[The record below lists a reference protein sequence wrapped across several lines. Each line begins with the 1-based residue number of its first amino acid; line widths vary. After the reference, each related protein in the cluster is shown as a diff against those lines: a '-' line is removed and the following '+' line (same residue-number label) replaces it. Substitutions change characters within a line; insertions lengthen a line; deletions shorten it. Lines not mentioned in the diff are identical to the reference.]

1 MSTQANLLPPKNP
14 SGFDRPLIA
23 FAFLAQATQVQGDL
37 MSGLTPIFK
46 PIVKQRVG
54 QKFDAND
61 FTKAVGKLYGI
72 KIHPW
77 AVDELARR
85 LERAGLLKRTPLAG
99 GVETYVYGN
108 VEETFD
114 EVTESDIRQVVQA
127 FIDFA
132 RPLLARLG
140 APVDEKALED
150 GFFDELTSIDFQ
162 SIVLKPE
169 AKDLKPSTLSV
180 PKGPEERA
188 HHEELTARSHLDV
201 LAAGF
206 IVEAFHR
213 NKQLYDL
220 IARIATGALLAQ
232 VVLNVQ
238 DPGTTA
244 SLASLRLVLD
254 APFVMSV
261 LDLSSEE
268 SFKYASELKVAL
280 VEHGATIDV
289 FRHSLEEI
297 ADNLRGVIGGV
308 AVGMGFGATARR
320 LHLPAFR
327 AYVGGVLQDL
337 EGAVTRAGIRVVDTP
352 KTDASYRHFTEEDEN
367 YFYGMLGSFWN
378 PLAQQR
384 DAASIAA
391 IMRLRQGRRTRMSVF
406 HQAHSVFVT
415 QNPRVAECSARMVAA
430 RKLGSPNEV
439 PPAITDR
446 FLAGLIWILY
456 GGKAAEL
463 TRYRLLASCTAALE
477 ARSDVMNKVHRF
489 LSGVDE
495 TRAKQFRAMMTDER
509 AGQHLMQLTLG
520 DSGLIT
526 STMDAEHILEQLD
539 ETFEAKHK
547 ASAERAISE
556 AQEAAQGL
564 VGAAEAA
571 REHQAELARQA
582 SLGEMSA
589 RGELAESERERGKLE
604 ERLRAERDARVDE
617 VRPLIQRSVDEA
629 RAAERRRVALVAL
642 GVGLLTFLAAF
653 LGTEFM
659 TSLDQRFS
667 IGGAVVAGLIAVAT
681 FWNYPQILFGRLVE
695 RARLQRFSEM
705 VAEYQIG
712 AYVPLYSVDWSTG
725 AIERIRDGSGESV
738 RRQRG

>member
-1 MSTQANLLPPKNP
+1 MATQANLLPPKSA

-61 FTKAVGKLYGI
+61 FTKAVSKLYGI

-77 AVDELARR
+77 AVDELATR
-85 LERAGLLKRTPLAG
+85 LEKAGLLKRVPVAS
-99 GVETYVYGN
+99 GVDTYVYGN
-108 VEETFD
+108 VDETFD

-127 FIDFA
+127 FIEFA
-132 RPLLARLG
+132 RPLLERLG

-169 AKDLKPSTLSV
+169 SKDLKPSTLTI
-180 PKGPEERA
+180 PKGPEEQA
-188 HHEELTARSHLDV
+188 HQEELTARSHLDV
-201 LAAGF
+201 LSAAF
-206 IVEAFHR
+206 IVEAFHS

-238 DPGTTA
+238 DPGTTP
-244 SLASLRLVLD
+244 SLRSLRLVLD

-268 SFKYASELKVAL
+268 SFKYASELKDAL
-280 VEHGATIDV
+280 TEHDATIEV

-297 ADNLRGVIGGV
+297 ADNLRAVIGGV
-308 AVGMGFGATARR
+308 AVGVGFGPTARR

-337 EGAVTRAGIRVVDTP
+337 EGAVTRAGIRVVDVP
-352 KTDASYRHFTEEDEN
+352 KSDASYRHFTEDDET

-384 DAASIAA
+384 DAASIAG
-391 IMRLRQGRRTRMSVF
+391 IMRLRQGRRTRMSAF
-406 HQAHSVFVT
+406 HQAHCVFVT
-415 QNPRVAECSARMVAA
+415 QNPRVADSSARMMTVK
-430 RKLGSPNEV
+430 KLGSANEV

-495 TRAKQFRAMMTDER
+495 TRARQFRAMMTDER

-520 DSGLIT
+520 DSVLIT
-526 STMDAEHILEQLD
+526 STADAEHILDQLD
-539 ETFEAKHK
+539 ETFEAKHRVAAEK
-547 ASAERAISE
+547 AIRDAEDGARE
-556 AQEAAQGL
+556 L

-582 SLGEMSA
+582 SLGEITA
-589 RGELAESERERGKLE
+589 RGELAQSRRAQEELE
-604 ERLRAERDARVDE
+604 ERMRAEREARVDE
-617 VRPLIQRSVDEA
+617 VRPLIQRSVDGA
-629 RAAERRRVALVAL
+629 RAAARRTVGLIAV

-659 TSLDQRFS
+659 TSLDRRFS
-667 IGGAVVAGLIAVAT
+667 IGGAVVAALVAMGT
-681 FWNYPQILFGRLVE
+681 FWNYPQVLFGSLVE
-695 RARLQRFSEM
+695 RARTRRFSEM
-705 VAEYQIG
+705 VAEYQLG
-712 AYVPLYSVDWSTG
+712 AYVAFYRIDWSTG
-725 AIERIRDGSGESV
+725 VIEKVTERGPGLDRKESG
-738 RRQRG
+738 